1 MAKVDSQRMFE
12 QVCAL
17 ISDSPETIKD
27 ACEKVGM
34 NYNTFYAY
42 SQMEQNLQLFARARE
57 AHSFVLLSAMQQ
69 EAEKT
74 IEFTKKLVGV
84 QDANANA
91 IVSASN
97 KKLDIMKYTAG
108 VLNKSLRDGI
118 DVTSGGD
125 KLNTLPAWFSED
137 LKNE

>member
-1 MAKVDSQRMFE
+1 MADLQKKFE
-12 QVCAL
+12 QVCSL
-17 ISDSPETIKD
+17 ISESPEPIGK
-27 ACEKVGM
+27 ACEKVGIK
-34 NYNTFYAY
+34 YDTFNDY
-42 SQMEQNLQLFARARE
+42 SKKGENVHIFARARE
-57 AHSFVLLSAMQQ
+57 AHSFKLLFAMED
-69 EAEKT
+69 EATKT

-108 VLNKSLRDGI
+108 VLNRSLREGI
-118 DVTSGGD
+118 DVTTGGD